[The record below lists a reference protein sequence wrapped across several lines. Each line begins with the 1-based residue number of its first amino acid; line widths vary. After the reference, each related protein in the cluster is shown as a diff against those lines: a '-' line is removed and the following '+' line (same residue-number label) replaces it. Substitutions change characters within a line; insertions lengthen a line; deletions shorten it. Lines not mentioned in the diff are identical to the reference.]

1 MRPAATGV
9 GGVTELAAAEVGGDA
24 EPAAWAGVG
33 GRDLEHA
40 VVGTLRWAGGGGVW
54 MGGGDRAAA
63 VGARRWEG
71 DDRGWVG
78 GGGR

>member
-1 MRPAATGV
+1 MRPVATGV

-40 VVGTLRWAGGGGVW
+40 TVGRVA
-54 MGGGDRAAA
+54 MGG
-63 VGARRWEG
+63 RRWSV
-71 DDRGWVG
+71 DGWW
-78 GGGR
+78 